1 MCSVHNT
8 RNNAILLTP
17 KYPETMVL
25 GMCDSFDYQLLVC
38 CCHKDTPCIVQKVC
52 SGIIICVLYF
62 EYRIIPSCILHSIM
76 HGSPLPS
83 ILEVHNCNY
92 FHQKKRVDVIVIKSF
107 WFQLYYILVYS
118 QGEITEGMVIAMR
131 EVNRIIVSKL
141 AIQVPYIT
149 SLR

>member
-1 MCSVHNT
+1 MIVLFTLLTLGAMLGASISLMKWKVQICLWPVATCWQDSIAIYVFMCSVHNT

-83 ILEVHNCNY
+83 ILEVHNCKY
-92 FHQKKRVDVIVIKSF
+92 FHQKNV
-107 WFQLYYILVYS
+107 LML
-118 QGEITEGMVIAMR
+118 
-131 EVNRIIVSKL
+131 L
-141 AIQVPYIT
+141 
-149 SLR
+149 